1 MNHSLTDDLISA
13 APNRRR
19 FLKTLGAATAAV
31 GAISI
36 ATAPAAQAQ
45 STTEIDV
52 LNFALNLEYLEAE
65 FYTYAVTGK
74 SITSFGIQI
83 HGHANGVNPPAG
95 GVVKGG
101 SKVSFTSDDHLIADL
116 AAEIGVDERA
126 HVALIRGALGKLAVA
141 RPNINLNALGFGFGS
156 QNDFL
161 KAARMLEDIGVTAY
175 SGAAGLL
182 TTPGIITTAGR
193 LLAAEAEHVGAIR
206 TQVARLKIATSA
218 MDGADLVPPPSGK
231 AGQLLSIDNRNGLP
245 ATRTAGQVLFLAFGG
260 NANVKQGGF
269 FPTGLNGAITT
280 STSGA
285 SASNLA

>member
-1 MNHSLTDDLISA
+1 MSGSLTNDIVSA

-31 GAISI
+31 GAISLLDTPS
-36 ATAPAAQAQ
+36 AEAQT
-45 STTEIDV
+45 TTEIDV

-74 SITSFGIQI
+74 SITSFGIGVD
-83 HGHANGVNPPAG
+83 GHASGQNPAAG
-95 GVVKGG
+95 GATTGG
-101 SKVSFTSDDHLIADL
+101 RKVSFSTKDNLIEDL
-116 AAEIGVDERA
+116 AVEIGVDERA
-126 HVALIRGALGKLAVA
+126 HVALIRSALGKLAVA

-156 QNDFL
+156 ENDFL
-161 KAARMLEDIGVTAY
+161 KASRMLEDIGVSAY

-206 TQVARLKIATSA
+206 TQVARLRIATSA
-218 MDGADLVPPPSGK
+218 MDGADFTPPPSGK
-231 AGQLLSIDNRNGLP
+231 AGQLPSINKSNGLP

-260 NANVKQGGF
+260 KANAKQGGF
-269 FPTGLNGAITT
+269 FPTGLNGSITT
-280 STSGA
+280 SSDGA
-285 SASNLA
+285 TEKNLA

>member
-1 MNHSLTDDLISA
+1 MRLFLTDDIVSA

-19 FLKTLGAATAAV
+19 FLRTLGAATAAV
-31 GAISI
+31 GAISLLN
-36 ATAPAAQAQ
+36 TPPAEAQ

-65 FYTYAVTGK
+65 FYTYAVTGE
-74 SITSFGIQI
+74 SITSFGIGVD
-83 HGHANGVNPPAG
+83 GHASGQNPAAG
-95 GVVKGG
+95 GATTGG
-101 SKVSFTSDDHLIADL
+101 SKVSFSTKDNLIEDL

-126 HVALIRGALGKLAVA
+126 HVALIRSALGKLAVA

-156 QNDFL
+156 ENDFL
-161 KAARMLEDIGVTAY
+161 KASRMLEDIGVSAY

-206 TQVARLKIATSA
+206 TQVARLRIATSA
-218 MDGADLVPPPSGK
+218 MDGADFTPPPSGK
-231 AGQLLSIDNRNGLP
+231 AGQLLSINKSNGLP

-260 NANVKQGGF
+260 KANAKQGGF
-269 FPTGLNGAITT
+269 FPTGLNGSITT
-280 STSGA
+280 SSDVATDK
-285 SASNLA
+285 NLA

>member
-1 MNHSLTDDLISA
+1 MNNSLMDDLVDA

-31 GAISI
+31 GAISLV
-36 ATAPAAQAQ
+36 ATPAAEAQ
-45 STTEIDV
+45 TPTEIDV

-74 SITSFGIQI
+74 SITSFGIEVN
-83 HGHANGVNPPAG
+83 GHARGENPPAG
-95 GVVKGG
+95 GATTGG
-101 SKVSFTSDDHLIADL
+101 SKVSFSKDEHLLEDL

-141 RPNINLNALGFGFGS
+141 RPNINLNALGFGFS
-156 QNDFL
+156 NQSDFL
-161 KAARMLEDIGVTAY
+161 KASRMLEDIGVTAY

-206 TQVARLKIATSA
+206 TQVARLRIATSA
-218 MDGADLVPPPSGK
+218 MDGADFTPPSGK
-231 AGQLLSIDNRNGLP
+231 AGQLLSINKSNGLP

-260 NANVKQGGF
+260 KAN
-269 FPTGLNGAITT
+269 
-280 STSGA
+280 
-285 SASNLA
+285 